1 MTNVV
6 WVLMWFVVVPEQ
18 GVRYYNL
25 GEYNNETLCQFAM
38 SSQQFLVT
46 NNNETIDCIGVTVDD

>member
-25 GEYNNETLCQFAM
+25 GEYDNETLCQSAM
-38 SSQQFLVT
+38 RSAVVMVT